1 MNKKLKI
8 GFFGFGCVGQ
18 GLYDILTKTAFDAEI
33 IKICVKNKNKERS
46 IDSHHFTFDKDDI
59 LQNKDINLVVEMID
73 DANEA
78 YQIVKYALQ
87 NGKNVVT
94 ANKKMLAEH
103 LEELVAI
110 QKKYGTSLLY
120 EASACGSIP
129 IIRNLEEYYDNELL
143 KSVAGIFNGSSNYI
157 LSKIFQEKSTY
168 QKALKEAQDLGFA
181 ESNPILDVGGFDA
194 KFKLC
199 IITTHAYGLFVNP
212 DEVFNYGIQYL
223 NEHDIRLSAEK
234 NTKIKMIAFVGKKSD
249 NEVISFVMPHF
260 IFKKH
265 ELYHVEN
272 EYNGVIAE
280 AAFADKQVFVGKGAG
295 GHPTGAAVLSD
306 ISAMRYD
313 YQYEYKKISKNKNL
327 IYTRD
332 ATLELYVR
340 YQNLEDLEGLHLENI
355 SVKHE
360 SNDFKYIIGEVNLEN
375 LYRLREELPQKNI
388 FLVCLGLKK

>member
-46 IDSHHFTFDKDDI
+46 IASHHFTFDKDDI

-103 LEELVAI
+103 LEELVTI

-360 SNDFKYIIGEVNLEN
+360 SNDFKYMIGEVNLEN